1 MTTVYLYLLSALIAC
16 LITAGSLPFL
26 HRFLATFFLDK
37 PNHLK
42 KHQRAVPVLG
52 GCAVLLGLSASLIF
66 IRLTTDFP
74 TGTLHSLRGIL
85 LGTGVIFFLGLADDI
100 QKPKGICVSI
110 KLLGQAL
117 ATAILMYYGVRITLF
132 DSAALC
138 YLITFFWVVGLT
150 NAFNLLDIQDGLCVS
165 QAMICALGLALIA
178 LPSEVI
184 YINFAAWA
192 MLGACAAFWP
202 YNHAVRLKTF
212 LGDSGSMMLGFLLA
226 ALSCGMGYS
235 EHSSLGFLTPL
246 FILAVPLFDTAF
258 VAVIRALQGKNPF
271 KGSPDHAALRLR
283 QKGFSPTHVL
293 VLFSL
298 LGIAFNF
305 LAFIVSKSATLTISC
320 ISGFS
325 VFLFL
330 IISLF
335 LAKIK
340 VHS

>member
-1 MTTVYLYLLSALIAC
+1 MSTVYLYLLSALIAC
-16 LITAGSLPFL
+16 LVTAGSLPFL
-26 HRFLATFFLDK
+26 HRFLAKFFLDK

-42 KHQRAVPVLG
+42 KHQHAVPVLG

-66 IRLTTDFP
+66 IRLTTAFP

-85 LGTGVIFFLGLADDI
+85 LGTGIVFLLGLADDLR
-100 QKPKGICVSI
+100 KPKGISVFV

-117 ATAILMYYGVRITLF
+117 ATAALMYYGVRITLF

-184 YINFAAWA
+184 YVNFAAWA
-192 MLGACAAFWP
+192 MMGACTAFWP
-202 YNHAVRLKTF
+202 YNHAVHLKTF

-246 FILAVPLFDTAF
+246 FILALPLFDTAF
-258 VAVIRALQGKNPF
+258 VAVIRILQGKNPF
-271 KGSPDHAALRLR
+271 KGSPDHAALRLCQTGISPKR
-283 QKGFSPTHVL
+283 TLLIFALVGLLFNLLAFAVSKASTVCIIGLCIFS
-293 VLFSL
+293 F
-298 LGIAFNF
+298 FFF
-305 LAFIVSKSATLTISC
+305 LAAAVW
-320 ISGFS
+320 
-325 VFLFL
+325 
-330 IISLF
+330 

-340 VHS
+340 VRP

>member
-1 MTTVYLYLLSALIAC
+1 MATVYLYLLSALIAC

-26 HRFLATFFLDK
+26 HHFLAKYFLDK

-42 KHQRAVPVLG
+42 KHARAVPVLG
-52 GCAVLLGLSASLIF
+52 GCAVLLGLAASLIF
-66 IRLTTDFP
+66 IRLTTHFP

-85 LGTGVIFFLGLADDI
+85 LGTGIIFLLGLADDVR
-100 QKPKGICVSI
+100 KPKGLCISV

-117 ATAILMYYGVRITLF
+117 ATAVLMYYGVRITLF

-138 YLITFFWVVGLT
+138 YLLTFFWIVGLT

-165 QAMICALGLALIA
+165 QAIICALGLALIA
-178 LPSEVI
+178 LPSEMI
-184 YINFAAWA
+184 YVNFAAWA
-192 MLGACAAFWP
+192 MLGACLGFWP
-202 YNHAVRLKTF
+202 YNHAKKFKTF

-258 VAVIRALQGKNPF
+258 VAIIRFLQGKNPL

-283 QKGFSPTHVL
+283 QNGLSLKQTLLLFAGAGLFFNGLAFAVSKASTQCIL
-293 VLFSL
+293 CLCAFSL
-298 LGIAFNF
+298 LLC
-305 LAFIVSKSATLTISC
+305 LAVARL
-320 ISGFS
+320 
-325 VFLFL
+325 
-330 IISLF
+330 
-335 LAKIK
+335 LAKMK
-340 VHS
+340 VAP